1 MSLHKKLFEIQG
13 TVEALTKDTKG
24 YNYKYFDINQMLEKL
39 KPLFQKH
46 NLLILQPLEDD
57 RVYTRIIDLDSEEVA
72 ESSLALT
79 IGAKPQ
85 DLGSEVTYYR
95 RYTLQ
100 SLLGLQA
107 EDDDAS
113 KTNNAGYAQGGAKK
127 KLVEGSTD
135 WKNVVMALKD
145 GYTLA
150 DIKKKYNVPVDL
162 EKKLIEI

>member
-1 MSLHKKLFEIQG
+1 MSLYEKLFKIQG

-39 KPLFQKH
+39 KPMLQEHK
-46 NLLILQPLEDD
+46 LLILQPIEDD
-57 RVYTRIIDLDSEEVA
+57 RVYTRIIDLETGDKV
-72 ESSLALT
+72 ESSIALT

-100 SLLGLQA
+100 SLLSLQA
-107 EDDDAS
+107 EDDDAAKTKSSSYS
-113 KTNNAGYAQGGAKK
+113 KKT
-127 KLVEGSTD
+127 LREGSSD

-145 GYTLA
+145 GKATIN
-150 DIKKKYNVPVDL
+150 DVEKKFNVSVDL
-162 EKKLIEI
+162 KNKLIEI